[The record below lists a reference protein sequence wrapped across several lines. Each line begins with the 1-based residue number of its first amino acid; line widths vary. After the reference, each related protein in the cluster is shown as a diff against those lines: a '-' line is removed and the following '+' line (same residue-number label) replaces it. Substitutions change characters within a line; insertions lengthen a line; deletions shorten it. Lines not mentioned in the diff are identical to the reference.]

1 MTAISSR
8 PFRESTAMLTSLNLF
23 WRLMIRPLAREPVRI
38 ALTILA
44 VSLGVAVVL
53 AMDLAGNA
61 ATGSFRSS
69 LETLSGRQDFELT
82 AIGGV
87 PEELVGK
94 LSLLPYDWEITP
106 RIESFAVLA
115 GSKRALPLIGL
126 DLIAA
131 GNRQSDKTAALEAF
145 GSSEFSLQ
153 DVAQPGSVWVGES
166 LGKRPGD
173 AIQLLVNDRSVVA
186 TVRGTYPDRQTGQS
200 ALIMDIA
207 TAQSALKRT
216 GFVDRILIRLPRNS
230 SASPAEWRRLI
241 AQALPARVQLRTAGA
256 STEENRRML
265 GAFRWNL
272 RLLSYIALIVGAFL
286 IYNTISVSVVR
297 RRAEIGVVRALG
309 ASRAQVL
316 LGFLLEAAFVGI
328 SGSLLG
334 IPVGRL
340 IASFAVKLMGATV
353 NSLYVSSRP
362 GEVSLDA
369 WSVFFALLA
378 GLTLTLLSA
387 WAPAREAA
395 RVPPVEAM
403 ARARREFE
411 MRVNRKFALAL
422 AAIFAAAAAA
432 VSRFPP
438 VGGKPVF
445 GYCAALL
452 AVAAGVFAIP
462 FVTDLA
468 LRSSSR
474 FLPKLLRVEALLAS
488 RSLSGSLRRTSVL
501 VAALSTAVSMTVAVG
516 IMVGSFRQTVILWMK
531 SELPADFYLRPAGN
545 PATDQHPVISPE
557 FADGLRKLPG
567 VRAVQRLRAY
577 EISYEGMPATLGA
590 IDLSDP
596 KIEHSSDFLSSRP
609 ATEVLPELRGV
620 HAAIVSEP
628 FSYKHHIR
636 RGDSIQLGL
645 GDSPTPFRVADVY
658 YDYSSERG
666 TILVDRDVMLQF
678 LPDPAPSNV
687 AVFVSRGADPA
698 TVREAIEARAAASGA
713 RILVFANT
721 DLRQQAVEI
730 FDRTFAIAYALEAIA
745 VLVAIMGVAGALL
758 ALIIDRRRE
767 LGLLRYLGAS
777 SAQLRKLI
785 LTEAGLLG
793 LLANFSGLLL
803 GVWLSLILIFVINKQ
818 SFGWTI
824 RFHWPFAVLLGAIS
838 LVWMATILAGCYPAR
853 IAVRLNPV
861 EVIHE
866 D

>member
-1 MTAISSR
+1 
-8 PFRESTAMLTSLNLF
+8 MLPSLNLF
-23 WRLMIRPLAREPVRI
+23 WRLMIRPLNREPVRTV
-38 ALTILA
+38 LTILA

-53 AMDLAGNA
+53 AMDLAGDA
-61 ATGSFRSS
+61 ATGSFHSS

-94 LSLLPYDWEITP
+94 LSLLPHDWQITP
-106 RIESFAVLA
+106 RIEGLVVLS
-115 GSKRALPLIGL
+115 GSNRALPLVGI
-126 DLIAA
+126 DLIGA
-131 GNRQSDKTAALEAF
+131 GNRLGGEPAAPLAL
-145 GSSEFSLQ
+145 GPSEFSLQ
-153 DVAQPGSVWVGES
+153 DLAQPDSVWVGRS
-166 LGKRPGD
+166 LGKRAGD
-173 AIQLLVNDRSVVA
+173 VVQLLVNDRSFSA
-186 TVRGTYPDRQTGQS
+186 TVRGTYPDSGQA

-207 TAQSALKRT
+207 AAQSALRRK
-216 GFVDRILIRLPRNS
+216 GFVDRILIRLPKDS
-230 SASPAEWRRLI
+230 SASLAEWRQRI
-241 AQALPARVQLRTAGA
+241 EQALPATVQLRAAGA

-272 RLLSYIALIVGAFL
+272 RLLSYIALVVGAFL

-316 LGFLLEAAFVGI
+316 SAFLLEAAFVGI

-362 GEVSLDA
+362 GEISLGS
-369 WSVFFALLA
+369 WSIFFALLA
-378 GLTLTLLSA
+378 GLTITLLSA

-395 RVPPVEAM
+395 KVPPVEAM

-411 MRVNRKFALAL
+411 IRVSRKSAL
-422 AAIFAAAAAA
+422 AAAGIFAAAAAA
-432 VSRFPP
+432 VSRLPP

-462 FVTDLA
+462 IATDLA
-468 LRSSSR
+468 MRFSSR
-474 FLPKLLRVEALLAS
+474 VLPKLLRVEALLAS

-501 VAALSTAVSMTVAVG
+501 VAALSTAVSMTTAVA
-516 IMVGSFRQTVILWMK
+516 IMVGSFRQTVIAWMN
-531 SELPADFYLRPAGN
+531 SELPADLYLRPAGN
-545 PATDQHPVISPE
+545 PATDQHPVISPD
-557 FADGLRKLPG
+557 FADGLKTLPG

-577 EISYEGMPATLGA
+577 EISYQDMPATLGA

-596 KIEHSSDFLSSRP
+596 EIEHSSDFLSGRT
-609 ATEVLPELRGV
+609 AAEVLPELRGV
-620 HAAIVSEP
+620 NAAIVSEP

-636 RGDSIQLGL
+636 RGDSIHLDL
-645 GDSPTPFRVADVY
+645 GDSSAAFRVADVY

-666 TILVDRDVMLQF
+666 AILIDRQVMLHF
-678 LPDPAPSNV
+678 LPDRAPSNI
-687 AVFVSRGADPA
+687 AVFVSPGVNRA
-698 TVREAIEARAAASGA
+698 TVRREIEDRAAASGA
-713 RILVFANT
+713 HVLVFANT
-721 DLRQQAVEI
+721 DLRRQAVEI
-730 FDRTFAIAYALEAIA
+730 FDRTFAITYALEAIA

-793 LLANFSGLLL
+793 LLANFSGMLQGIL
-803 GVWLSLILIFVINKQ
+803 LSLILIFIINKQ

-824 RFHWPFAVLLGAIS
+824 RFHWPVAVLLEAVS
-838 LVWMATILAGCYPAR
+838 LVWTATVLAACYPAEV
-853 IAVRLNPV
+853 AVRLNPI

>member
-1 MTAISSR
+1 MR
-8 PFRESTAMLTSLNLF
+8 PSLNLF

-38 ALTILA
+38 VLTILA

-53 AMDLAGNA
+53 AMDLAGDA
-61 ATGSFRSS
+61 ATGSFHSS

-94 LSLLPYDWEITP
+94 LSLLPHDWQITP
-106 RIESFAVLA
+106 RIEGFVVLS
-115 GSKRALPLIGL
+115 GSNRALPLVGL
-126 DLIAA
+126 DLIGA
-131 GNRQSDKTAALEAF
+131 GNRPGDQTAAPLPL
-145 GSSEFSLQ
+145 GPSEFTLQ
-153 DVAQPGSVWVGES
+153 DLAQPDSVWVGRS
-166 LGKRPGD
+166 LGKRRGD
-173 AIQLLVNDRSVVA
+173 AVPLLVNDRSFVA
-186 TVRGTYPDRQTGQS
+186 TVRGTYPDSGQS

-207 TAQSALKRT
+207 AAQSALQRK
-216 GFVDRILIRLPRNS
+216 GFVDRVLIRLPKDS
-230 SASPAEWRRLI
+230 SASLAEWRQRI
-241 AQALPARVQLRTAGA
+241 EQVLPARVQLRAAGA
-256 STEENRRML
+256 STDENRRML

-272 RLLSYIALIVGAFL
+272 RLLSYIALVVGAFL

-316 LGFLLEAAFVGI
+316 SAFLLEAAFVGV

-362 GEVSLDA
+362 GEISLGS
-369 WSVFFALLA
+369 WSIFFALLT
-378 GLTLTLLSA
+378 GLTITLLSA

-395 RVPPVEAM
+395 KVPPVEAM

-411 MRVNRKFALAL
+411 IRVNRKSAL
-422 AAIFAAAAAA
+422 AAAGIFAAVAAA
-432 VSRFPP
+432 VSRLPP

-445 GYCAALL
+445 GYFAALL

-462 FVTDLA
+462 IATDLA
-468 LRSSSR
+468 MRVSSR
-474 FLPKLLRVEALLAS
+474 VLPKLLRVEALLAS
-488 RSLSGSLRRTSVL
+488 RSLSGSLRRTTVL
-501 VAALSTAVSMTVAVG
+501 VAALSTAISMTTAVG
-516 IMVGSFRQTVILWMK
+516 IMVGSFRQTVIAWMN

-545 PATDQHPVISPE
+545 PATDQHPVISPD
-557 FADGLRKLPG
+557 FADGLRMLPG

-577 EISYEGMPATLGA
+577 EISYQGMPATLGA
-590 IDLSDP
+590 IDLSDA
-596 KIEHSSDFLSSRP
+596 KIEHSSDFLSGRT
-609 ATEVLPELRGV
+609 AAEVLPELRGV
-620 HAAIVSEP
+620 NAAIVSEP

-636 RGDSIQLGL
+636 RGDSIHLDL
-645 GDSPTPFRVADVY
+645 GDSPAAFRVADVY

-666 TILVDRDVMLQF
+666 AILVDRDVMLHF
-678 LPDPAPSNV
+678 LPDRAPSNI
-687 AVFVSRGADPA
+687 AVFVSLGANQA
-698 TVREAIEARAAASGA
+698 TVRREIEDRAAATGA
-713 RILVFANT
+713 HVLVFANT
-721 DLRQQAVEI
+721 DLRRQAVEI
-730 FDRTFAIAYALEAIA
+730 FDRTFAITYALEAIA

-803 GVWLSLILIFVINKQ
+803 GILLSLILIFVINKQ

-824 RFHWPFAVLLGAIS
+824 RFHWPIAVLLEAIS
-838 LVWMATILAGCYPAR
+838 LVWTATVLAACYPAEV
-853 IAVRLNPV
+853 AVRLNPI